1 MKRSLVFHLSLVC
14 LCLLAVVALVF
25 APANR
30 LAAQQETPAAETLQL
45 TAVQPNSIPSGTAVE
60 LVATGSGFVSGAVV
74 IVDGF
79 GALETSFVSSNLL
92 RADLPGTIAP
102 GLYSVTV
109 VNPNAASASLSNSL
123 TITASVATVEP
134 GTPIPTTTPLPT
146 PFVRPQLVVSSYGA
160 SSPEVVPGENLA
172 FEMTLANA
180 GSIRARNVVA
190 TFVNGSFVARD
201 TGGVRAIGTL
211 EPGQS
216 NRFWQ
221 PLFASR
227 DLAGQR
233 TGVLEVNVSYT
244 DDYGTAYTEKFSLSF
259 TIAKVS
265 TGGAAPTATPTP
277 TPTATPTA
285 SPRLRPQM
293 IITGY
298 QTDVAKLE
306 PGVSFALK
314 VSVQNQG
321 NALARRVTMILGGG
335 SSSGGTAAGTPESG
349 GLSGAGG
356 SFTDFAPVGASNVQY
371 LGDLPPG
378 GSFDASQALIVNATT
393 KPGAYPVKVSFVY
406 TDDQNVS
413 FVDDQVVTLLVYQRP
428 LVTFNF
434 YSPVQPLF
442 VGQPGPLPLQLVN
455 AGKIT
460 AVLGN
465 FTVNANGATF
475 DNNTVFVGNV
485 EPGGFFP
492 FDATVYPEQ
501 PGQLEL
507 LLSVSYTDD
516 FNQPQVISQT
526 LTVEVLESFIPE
538 EPLEPVPEEPV
549 PVEPEPETFGQK
561 VWRFIL
567 GLFGLSSGVAQ
578 PTQPTGGEFPLPEEG
593 GEFVPSPGE
602 SGPVQE
608 IIVAPAGG

>member
-1 MKRSLVFHLSLVC
+1 MKRTLVFCLTL
-14 LCLLAVVALVF
+14 LCLLWLAF
-25 APANR
+25 APAHH
-30 LAAQQETPAAETLQL
+30 LVAQQETPTATAEPLVL
-45 TAVQPNSIPSGTAVE
+45 TAVQPNNASSGSSVE
-60 LVATGSGFVSGAVV
+60 LVATGSGFVDGAVV

-79 GALETSFVSSNLL
+79 GALTTSFVSSNLL
-92 RADLPGTIAP
+92 RANLPGTIP
-102 GLYSVTV
+102 SGVYSVTV
-109 VNPNAASASLSNSL
+109 VNPDARSVTLPNSL
-123 TITASVATVEP
+123 TITAPVVTAEP
-134 GTPIPTTTPLPT
+134 ETPEPSKTPAPTA
-146 PFVRPQLVVSSYGA
+146 FVRPQLVVSSYGA
-160 SSPEVVPGENLA
+160 SSAEIVPGENLA

-180 GSIRARNVVA
+180 GSVRARNIVA
-190 TFVNGSFVARD
+190 TFVNGSFIARD

-211 EPGQS
+211 DPGQS

-233 TGVLEVNVSYT
+233 TGVLEVDVSYT
-244 DDYGTAYTEKFSLSF
+244 DDYGTAYSEKFSLSF
-259 TIAKVS
+259 TIAKVA
-265 TGGAAPTATPTP
+265 TGGAAPTP
-277 TPTATPTA
+277 TPTATPTITPTA
-285 SPRLRPQM
+285 GPRLRPQM
-293 IITGY
+293 IITNY
-298 QTDVAKLE
+298 QTDVAQLE
-306 PGVSFALK
+306 PGVPFSLQL
-314 VSVQNQG
+314 VVQNQG
-321 NALARRVTMILGGG
+321 NAAARRMTMILGGG
-335 SSSGGTAAGTPESG
+335 SSSGGTISGTPEPG

-378 GSFDASQALIVNATT
+378 GSFEASQALIVNATT

-406 TDDQNVS
+406 NDDQNVS

-428 LVTFNF
+428 LITFNF

-442 VGQPGPLPLQLVN
+442 AGQPGPLPLQLVN
-455 AGKIT
+455 GGKNT

-465 FTVNANGATF
+465 FSVNANGATF
-475 DNNTVFVGNV
+475 DNNTIFVGNV

-526 LTVEVLESFIPE
+526 LTVEVLEAFIPE
-538 EPLEPVPEEPV
+538 EPIEPIPEEQI

-561 VWRFIL
+561 VWRFLL
-567 GLFGLSSGVAQ
+567 GLFGLSSGTSQ
-578 PTQPTGGEFPLPEEG
+578 PTQPTGGEFIPPEGG

-602 SGPVQE
+602 SGPVQQ
-608 IIVAPAGG
+608 IIVAPEGG